1 MNAQERY
8 VKAITLKDDIDIATI
23 DSEIQAG
30 NILILKITPL
40 VVEDAHRIKEAIR
53 EIKEI
58 IETREGDIARLGEE
72 RIVLTPKGVR
82 IWRGPT

>member
-8 VKAITLKDDIDIATI
+8 VKAITLKEDTDIATI

-40 VVEDAHRIKEAIR
+40 VIEDAPQIKKAIR

-58 IETREGDIARLGEE
+58 IEKREGDIARLGEE